1 VRRLR
6 TIRRFVPFL
15 IGLFMVAQLAGVVS
29 FEDSHAHAA
38 VAASAEPHPAD
49 HAAHQDA
56 HAVGHHHGH
65 DGMGNAIDH
74 GLGGGGVAGHC
85 CALHAF
91 LVGVAP
97 PVLTSLFANL
107 GRGERLEVGSDL
119 FAGLTGSRLDRPPR
133 SHLSI

>member
-6 TIRRFVPFL
+6 TLRRFVPFL

-29 FEDSHAHAA
+29 FDDAHAHAA

-49 HAAHQDA
+49 HAAHQ
-56 HAVGHHHGH
+56 HARAGEHHHGH
-65 DGMGNAIDH
+65 DGMGHAIDH
-74 GLGGGGVAGHC
+74 GFGDGSVAGHC

-97 PVLTSLFANL
+97 PVLISLLANL

-119 FAGLTGSRLDRPPR
+119 FTGLTGSRLDRPPR
-133 SHLSI
+133 SRLSI